1 MNGRARTKALP
12 LGSLLGYALKRASG
26 TMMADFSNIP
36 RMAGIRPT
44 RFAAL
49 KMIGERPGLT
59 ASELGR
65 LLNIQRANMVPLLGE
80 LEKNGWIA
88 RTAVPGDRR
97 AAALSLTKDGKTLM
111 PKLDA
116 AVAQHEAHFTA
127 LMTEEELALLHD
139 LLERIQNASQA

>member
-1 MNGRARTKALP
+1 MP
-12 LGSLLGYALKRASG
+12 LGGLLGYALKRASAA
-26 TMMADFSNIP
+26 MMSDFSSIP

-65 LLNIQRANMVPLLGE
+65 LLSIQRANMVPLLSE
-80 LEKNGWIA
+80 LENNGWIV

-97 AAALSLTKDGKTLM
+97 AAALSLTRSGKTLM

-116 AVAQHEAHFTA
+116 AVAQHEARFTA
-127 LMTEEELALLHD
+127 LMTEDELDMLRD
-139 LLERIQNASQA
+139 LLDRIQNADDI

>member
-1 MNGRARTKALP
+1 MSERAKAKAQP
-12 LGSLLGYALKRASG
+12 LSGLLGYALKRASAA
-26 TMMADFSNIP
+26 MMADFSNIP

-65 LLNIQRANMVPLLGE
+65 LLNIQRANMVPLLSE
-80 LEKNGWIA
+80 LEGKGWIA

-97 AAALSLTKDGKTLM
+97 AAALSLTRAGKLLL
-111 PKLDA
+111 PKLDN
-116 AVAQHEAHFTA
+116 AVAEHETRFTR
-127 LMTEEELALLHD
+127 LMTEKELALLHD
-139 LLERIQNASQA
+139 LLERIQSVGPE